1 MAKNIKIRE
10 GSYAQK
16 VYNHLKNYGE
26 ITTEVALEKYGIK
39 CLHQVLDYLRTDL
52 GIAIGKSKFGNAY
65 KYYLEEPSHK
75 EKKPRV
81 KHKETYG
88 DKIIR
93 HIKEH
98 GSINRREALELY
110 GIEHFSQRIAY
121 VENSGYKLYRTKD
134 VSGLT
139 NYSFEEKPTTEFT
152 EWKDVVETKPED
164 MVVRKTFTDAVLS
177 HLKKHKTINSKEAQE
192 LYGIL
197 QLPAIVKSLREKGY
211 NIRTSKEKDY
221 KFRNSKVDRNSSVH
235 TYILEPKKEKKVN
248 GYTITPIFKSKYEL
262 FIGDRLGEIF
272 KTKKEAFDVLVSE
285 ANKIYQT
292 LISIIEPNPNDAFLL
307 DVEQDGMVIRRR
319 KISGFFR
326 RKVKFTEEIRFTLV
340 ELTEDVEK

>member
-1 MAKNIKIRE
+1 MSKNIKIKE
-10 GSYAQK
+10 GTLAEK
-16 VYNHLKNYGE
+16 VYTHIKTYGE
-26 ITTEVALEKYGIK
+26 ITAKVALEKYGIK
-39 CLHQVLDYLRTDL
+39 TFHQVMDYLKNDL
-52 GIAIGKSKFGNAY
+52 KLPIIKARVDKAY
-65 KYYLEEPSHK
+65 KYYLEKPLLK

-88 DKIIR
+88 DKIIK

-98 GSINRREALELY
+98 GSINRQEALELY

-152 EWKDVVETKPED
+152 EWKDVIETKPED

-192 LYGIL
+192 LYGTL
-197 QLPAIVKSLREKGY
+197 QLPAIIKSLREKGY

-235 TYILEPKKEKKVN
+235 TYILEPKKEKKVV
-248 GYTITPIFKSKYEL
+248 GYTIISTFNNKYKL
-262 FIGDRLGEIF
+262 LVGDRLNGTF
-272 KTKKEAFDVLVSE
+272 KTEREAFDILVDE

-292 LISIIEPNPNDAFLL
+292 LISIIEPNTKDAFLL
-307 DVEQDGMVIRRR
+307 DFINNGMVIRRR
-319 KISGFFR
+319 KFTGLFK
-326 RKVKFTEEIRFTLV
+326 RKMIMTEEIKFFIG
-340 ELTEDVEK
+340 ELFEEKQ